1 MFRPMRRME
10 RRRMM
15 AVAGTAAVVGRHS
28 AERQEAEMQQQ
39 EAAVPPA
46 EAQPVAEQSAPPP
59 QPVSAPAP
67 AGGSDITA
75 QLVQLSQLHNAGVLS
90 DQEFEEAKQKV
101 LAGG

>member
-15 AVAGTAAVVGRHS
+15 AVVGTAAVVGHHS

-39 EAAVPPA
+39 AAQQQEAAAPQ
-46 EAQPVAEQSAPPP
+46 EAPP
-59 QPVSAPAP
+59 QEAAPAP
-67 AGGSDITA
+67 TAAPAAEGGSDITA
-75 QLVQLSQLHNAGVLS
+75 QLEQLSQLHNAGVLS
-90 DQEFEEAKQKV
+90 DQEFEEAKQKA